1 MFVFFIYIFGIGIV
15 SVGVIHDGVSTT
27 IHREVLQSAT
37 LWVVSVEGL
46 STVAI
51 LQVCTLLKLVI
62 ANLAHII
69 NIEFEE
75 IARIISRSTCLC
87 RSTADESQFIHFE
100 IIDKSIEQANR
111 GVSLYILV
119 NAIREKNPLSS
130 ILTFLY
136 AISFLFIT
144 TNIHKIIENQEDT
157 RLINYKEQ
165 KKNAQFSC
173 LLP

>member
-1 MFVFFIYIFGIGIV
+1 MDYLKCYCAPQRTLHRKEHTRYAAPPRHPHSRCCPRHCTALRV
-15 SVGVIHDGVSTT
+15 VG
-27 IHREVLQSAT
+27 
-37 LWVVSVEGL
+37 VEGL

-157 RLINYKEQ
+157 RLINYK
-165 KKNAQFSC
+165 
-173 LLP
+173 